1 MEEEPG
7 LSDQYRMA
15 SPWPMFVAFG
25 LAISEVGVFIGIFP
39 VAVGGLL
46 LFGGS
51 VSGILAEAGY
61 VDNLWTVL
69 QVLGVVLVIAGAVVI
84 STQVDLASVSLS
96 SLLDTTTGITA
107 RGLAI
112 VVAGG
117 LQVVFGVV
125 FGLLARTNR

>member
-61 VDNLWTVL
+61 VDTLWTVL
-69 QVLGVVLVIAGAVVI
+69 QILGAVLVLAGAVVI
-84 STQVDLASVSLS
+84 YTQVDPASVSIS
-96 SLLDTTTGITA
+96 SLLDTNNGIVA

-125 FGLLARTNR
+125 FGLLARTQ